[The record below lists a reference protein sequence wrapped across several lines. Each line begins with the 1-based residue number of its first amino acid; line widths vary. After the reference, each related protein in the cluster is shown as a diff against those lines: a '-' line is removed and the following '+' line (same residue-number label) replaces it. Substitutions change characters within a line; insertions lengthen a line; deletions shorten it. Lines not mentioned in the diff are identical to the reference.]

1 MGGRRATMQT
11 RACVTVQSSPY
22 CSVSCRFQETGS
34 IQASFFS
41 ELIWPTYLFS
51 YCLMAYLTYTQ
62 SPIHGLPA
70 HNLHIQQR
78 NGQLS
83 WKNSQEAPSSHD
95 HQCPTDTPH
104 LCFPS
109 QVRHQSRVAHVWA
122 HFRLSLPSP
131 APTSFTLHIPFLTP
145 LDAPAPDSDLLDP
158 SGFQPWPSNPAP

>member
-1 MGGRRATMQT
+1 MQDGWKTCNDADQSMCDSAVLSILLSKLQVSRDWLHPGLFFLRAHL
-11 RACVTVQSSPY
+11 A
-22 CSVSCRFQETGS
+22 
-34 IQASFFS
+34 
-41 ELIWPTYLFS
+41 YLS
-51 YCLMAYLTYTQ
+51 LLMAYLTYTQ

-122 HFRLSLPSP
+122 HFRPSLPSP
-131 APTSFTLHIPFLTP
+131 APTSFTLHIPFLTL
-145 LDAPAPDSDLLDP
+145 LDPPAPDSDLLDP